1 MTKKRNLI
9 IFLMIL
15 SINVIPSGMIY
26 AQDMMAADPG
36 ISSNYYRTLSLGI
49 NNPMYRDFATSPLF
63 YNGYG
68 IYLQTS
74 WLKRSTKRERSLEV
88 GIGGNSVSA
97 RIPESNFFQ
106 PSTSGFYGQLNARY
120 LQLWELKQVSN
131 EKNNIKLGGVIQT
144 SQNIRVN
151 TNLFNNAIG
160 LEKFINIMASGQII
174 RDVSR
179 KTQRQLNL
187 WLFKPTLK
195 PVKKELL
202 FQFNAGLL
210 NLNFR
215 PGYAFYY
222 FEEIVGLETQL
233 SSWLLSNYKWT
244 LNGWRFNTEF
254 EYIKY
259 LPNGNAK
266 SWSYVWDAANAPGR
280 FETFQMASHQIRYT
294 YYFHTK
300 TR

>member
-1 MTKKRNLI
+1 
-9 IFLMIL
+9 
-15 SINVIPSGMIY
+15 
-26 AQDMMAADPG
+26 
-36 ISSNYYRTLSLGI
+36 
-49 NNPMYRDFATSPLF
+49 
-63 YNGYG
+63 
-68 IYLQTS
+68 
-74 WLKRSTKRERSLEV
+74 
-88 GIGGNSVSA
+88 
-97 RIPESNFFQ
+97 
-106 PSTSGFYGQLNARY
+106 
-120 LQLWELKQVSN
+120 
-131 EKNNIKLGGVIQT
+131 
-144 SQNIRVN
+144 
-151 TNLFNNAIG
+151 
-160 LEKFINIMASGQII
+160 MASGQII

-210 NLNFR
+210 NLNSR

-244 LNGWRFNTEF
+244 LNGWRFNTAF